1 MTMDM
6 VLDRIRAANPAQ
18 VRQGD
23 HEELFRAIVA
33 TQGDPRLAR
42 RRLPR
47 VTGVRLV
54 LLALIVLL
62 VLAGTATATYF
73 AIRARTSDAITFLK
87 GSSIVSVVG
96 SGAAGE
102 RPIWH
107 CPGGADWCGDI
118 AGVAWSPDGEQLA
131 LSLGELG
138 GDSPYVGFHI
148 IDLRTGTDRHV
159 PLAAMSST
167 FGCPTPSYLM
177 WSPDGKLLA
186 YTCRDL
192 GLGPSARGS
201 IYTIRPD
208 GTGRRPIWTGFLPA
222 FSPTWSP
229 DGNRLAFSTGET
241 PREHIPGRGATIG
254 VSAVYV
260 VYVAGSPARR
270 VATGALP
277 DWSPDG
283 KTIAYF
289 APGCAPTP
297 DNKGRIRLVT
307 PTGVD
312 VTPLTAPCDGIG
324 PAGHP
329 VPAWSPN
336 GQKIAV
342 GTDTAQYVLNADGTG
357 LRQLHRGRSAP
368 HLWGYVR
375 PAWRPK

>member
-6 VLDRIRAANPAQ
+6 VLERIRAANTVHA
-18 VRQGD
+18 READ
-23 HEELFRAIVA
+23 YEELFRAIVA
-33 TQGDPRLAR
+33 TEGDPRLAR

-47 VTGVRLV
+47 VTGMRLV
-54 LLALIVLL
+54 LAALIVLL
-62 VLAGTATATYF
+62 ILAGTATATYF
-73 AIRARTSDAITFLK
+73 VLRTRTSNAITFPK
-87 GSSIVSVVG
+87 GGSIVSVVG
-96 SGAAGE
+96 SGAAGG

-107 CPGGADWCGDI
+107 CPGGANWCGDI

-138 GDSPYVGFHI
+138 GHSPYIGFHI
-148 IDLRTGTDRHV
+148 VDLRTGTDRHI
-159 PLAAMSST
+159 AASAAT
-167 FGCPTPSYLM
+167 FGCFTPSYLT

-186 YTCRDL
+186 YTCRDM
-192 GLGPSARGS
+192 GVGPSARGS

-208 GTGRRPIWTGFLPA
+208 GTGRHPIATGPFPA

-229 DGNRLAFSTGET
+229 DGKRLAYSTGE
-241 PREHIPGRGATIG
+241 IPFPGPPGMTSYR
-254 VSAVYV
+254 SAVYV
-260 VYVAGSPARR
+260 VDLAGSQGRR

-307 PTGVD
+307 PTGRD
-312 VTPLTAPCDGIG
+312 VTPPTAPCDGIG
-324 PAGHP
+324 PAGRP
-329 VPAWSPN
+329 VAAWSPD
-336 GQKIAV
+336 GQQIAV
-342 GTDTAQYVLNADGTG
+342 GTGTAQYVMNANGTG
-357 LRQLHRGRSAP
+357 LRLLQRGRFTS
-368 HLWGYVR
+368 LWGHIR

>member
-1 MTMDM
+1 VTMDM
-6 VLDRIRAANPAQ
+6 VLEQIRAANPVQA
-18 VRQGD
+18 RQAD
-23 HEELFRAIVA
+23 YEDLFRAIVA

-42 RRLPR
+42 RRRPR
-47 VTGVRLV
+47 VTGMRLV
-54 LLALIVLL
+54 LVALIVLV

-73 AIRARTSDAITFLK
+73 VLRTSDAITFPK
-87 GSSIVSVVG
+87 GSSMVSVVG
-96 SGAAGE
+96 SGAAGG

-138 GDSPYVGFHI
+138 GNSPYIGFHI
-148 IDLRTGTDRHV
+148 VDLRTGTDRHIPARAMV
-159 PLAAMSST
+159 PT
-167 FGCPTPSYLM
+167 FGCFTPSYLT

-192 GLGPSARGS
+192 GLGPSENGR

-208 GTGRRPIWTGFLPA
+208 GTGRRILTTHTFEA

-229 DGNRLAFSTGET
+229 DGNQIAFSTGEM
-241 PREHIPGRGATIG
+241 PFPGRNMIG
-254 VSAVYV
+254 YESAVYV
-260 VYVAGSPARR
+260 VNLDGSHERR
-270 VATGALP
+270 VAAGALP

-289 APGCAPTP
+289 APGCGQAP

-307 PTGVD
+307 PTGRD
-312 VTPLTAPCDGIG
+312 VTPPAAPCDGIG

-329 VPAWSPN
+329 APAWSPD
-336 GQKIAV
+336 GRKIAV
-342 GTDTAQYVLNADGTG
+342 GTDTALYMMNANGTG
-357 LRQLHRGRSAP
+357 LRQLQRGRFAALA
-368 HLWGYVR
+368 LWGYIR